1 MCRDKVSWLGVELIF
16 RFINSGWFAIFDGH
30 AGKAA
35 AEFCGNN
42 VHQVILSQSWR
53 VRVDGWKIFEGIIT
67 ENPEKPVPE
76 LLDKTFIATDTQLG
90 DKKGVHSGCTAV
102 VAFVRVEKDLETS
115 RKRRIL
121 YTANVGDA
129 RAVLW

>member
-1 MCRDKVSWLGVELIF
+1 MI
-16 RFINSGWFAIFDGH
+16 
-30 AGKAA
+30 
-35 AEFCGNN
+35 GN
-42 VHQVILSQSWR
+42 Q
-53 VRVDGWKIFEGIIT
+53 IFEGIIT
-67 ENPEKPVPE
+67 ENPEKPIPE

-102 VAFVRVEKDLETS
+102 VAFIRIEADPETS
-115 RKRRIL
+115 RKRRVM